1 MSDLHA
7 NIKRFSGF
15 ADVYDQNRPK
25 PPKIV
30 TDILVRYLGEAPEL
44 VVDLGSGTGLSTFIW
59 CGTANRI
66 IGVEPNDDMRGQAG
80 INAAQKGLTDV
91 IFKKADAYGTGI
103 DGNSADIVTCSQSF
117 HWMDPER
124 ALKEIARILKKGGV
138 FAAYD
143 CDWPPVT
150 GHMVEKAF
158 SRLLETARARLKQI
172 PEGRNFT
179 SVPKERHLKNIAESG
194 YFSYSREIVFHNRE
208 TCSAERFI
216 GMAFSQGCLQ
226 LVIKND
232 PAALESEIEAFRQ
245 TVLENWNQNE
255 VMISYRMRLG
265 IKE

>member
-1 MSDLHA
+1 MNDLHA
-7 NIKRFSGF
+7 NIERFTGF
-15 ADVYDQNRPK
+15 ADIYDQNRPK

-30 TDILVRYLGEAPEL
+30 TDILMQYLDEAPEM

-59 CGTANRI
+59 CGTASRI
-66 IGVEPNDDMRGQAG
+66 IGVEPNDDMRNQAG
-80 INAAQKGLTDV
+80 INASQMHLTDV
-91 IFKKADAYGTGI
+91 IFKKADAYDTGL
-103 DGNSADIVTCSQSF
+103 DENAADIVTCSQSF

-124 ALKEIARILKKGGV
+124 ALKEIARILKVGGV

-143 CDWPPVT
+143 CDWPPVA
-150 GHMVEKAF
+150 GHKAEKAYN
-158 SRLLETARARLKQI
+158 RLLEAARAKLKQI
-172 PEGRNFT
+172 PEGRKST
-179 SVPKERHLKNIAESG
+179 QVPKENHLKNIAESG
-194 YFSYSREIVFHNRE
+194 YFSYSREVVFYNRE

-232 PAALESEIEAFRQ
+232 PAALEYEIEAFRQ

-255 VMISYRMRLG
+255 VIISYRMRLG